1 MIRFDHKL
9 VWDPEDFGGVNLL
22 HVPSTHIWLPDIVL
36 YNKYDHHIDESGHV
50 VDIDDE
56 MLGNFASYSFQHNSC
71 KVRNE
76 TN

>member
-36 YNKYDHHIDESGHV
+36 YNKYGHHIDESGDI

-56 MLGNFASYSFQHNSC
+56 MLGNFASYSFQH
-71 KVRNE
+71 KTRNNE
-76 TN
+76 KLK